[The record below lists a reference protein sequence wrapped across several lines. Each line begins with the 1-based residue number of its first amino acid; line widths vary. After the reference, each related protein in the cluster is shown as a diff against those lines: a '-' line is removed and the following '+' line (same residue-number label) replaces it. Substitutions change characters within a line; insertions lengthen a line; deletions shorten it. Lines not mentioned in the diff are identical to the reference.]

1 MKTVI
6 IGSGRGSNAEAIIL
20 AQLSQLLGNAEVQA
34 IFSDNEDSGIMQI
47 ARNNN
52 IEAHYLDGGLFKSK
66 LDDKAEE
73 VWIDAIMKL
82 QPDLIALAGFMRVL
96 KPAFLRAFKDMI
108 VNLHPSLLP
117 SFKGLRAIERAF
129 EYGVKISGCSVHWVT
144 EEIDSGKIIGQA
156 PVRIMAGD
164 TVETLTQ
171 KIHGAEH
178 VLYPCVIR
186 DISTGIIPF
195 PGP

>member
-6 IGSGRGSNAEAIIL
+6 IGSGRGSNAEAIIQ

-52 IEAHYLDGGLFKSK
+52 IEAQYLDGGSFKSK

-82 QPDLIALAGFMRVL
+82 KPDLIALAGFR
-96 KPAFLRAFKDMI
+96 
-108 VNLHPSLLP
+108 
-117 SFKGLRAIERAF
+117 
-129 EYGVKISGCSVHWVT
+129 
-144 EEIDSGKIIGQA
+144 
-156 PVRIMAGD
+156 
-164 TVETLTQ
+164 
-171 KIHGAEH
+171 
-178 VLYPCVIR
+178 
-186 DISTGIIPF
+186 
-195 PGP
+195 